1 MSRWKQTHEQ
11 AQTHEQ
17 RSCTSKRRFETWD
30 HALPVAIR
38 TADIAPQRIYGCE
51 FCDGFH
57 ITSHR
62 AVTVP
67 KQKAPTT

>member
-1 MSRWKQTHEQ
+1 MSRWKQTHER
-11 AQTHEQ
+11 AQTHEE

-38 TADIAPQRIYGCE
+38 TADIAPQRIYACDY
-51 FCDGFH
+51 CDGFH
-57 ITSHR
+57 ITCHH

-67 KQKAPTT
+67 KRKAPTT